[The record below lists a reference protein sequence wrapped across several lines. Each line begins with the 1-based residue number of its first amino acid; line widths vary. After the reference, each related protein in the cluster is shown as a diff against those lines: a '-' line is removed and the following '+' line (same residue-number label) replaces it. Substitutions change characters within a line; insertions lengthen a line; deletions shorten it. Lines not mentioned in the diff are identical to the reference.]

1 MTRFFAASALAL
13 SLSAAVAAQAPD
25 PMLGVWRQ
33 DDGAATV
40 RIAPCASGPD
50 NCATVID
57 ERPQPGETSRLGKVT
72 VKNIRPAGAMRW
84 TGVFVDQG
92 ATFGA
97 KIRQLSSTAMT
108 FKICALAF
116 LCETKRFQ
124 RVSK

>member
-1 MTRFFAASALAL
+1 MTRFFATFALAL
-13 SLSAAVAAQAPD
+13 SLSAPVATQAAD

-33 DDGAATV
+33 NDGAATV
-40 RIAPCASGPD
+40 RIAPCASGTD

-57 ERPQPGETSRLGKVT
+57 ERLQPGETSRLGKVT
-72 VKNIRPAGAMRW
+72 VKDIRPAGTMRW

-97 KIRQLSSTAMT
+97 KIRQLSPTTMT

-124 RVSK
+124 RVGR

>member
-1 MTRFFAASALAL
+1 MTRFFTTSALAL
-13 SLSAAVAAQAPD
+13 SLSAPVGAEAPD
-25 PMLGVWRQ
+25 QMLGVWRQ

-40 RIAPCASGPD
+40 RIAPCPSSTD

-57 ERPQPGETSRLGKVT
+57 ERLQPGETGRLGKIT
-72 VKNIRPAGAMRW
+72 VKDIRPAGAMRW

-92 ATFGA
+92 STLGA
-97 KIRQLSSTAMT
+97 KIRQLSPTTMT

-124 RVSK
+124 RVGR